1 MSGRTAGPGPRRD
14 RSRDQNRD
22 HARDQN
28 RDHDRGADRG
38 EDRDDGQVTILVIG
52 FAVVLLLLTIVVMA
66 VTAVYVGERKLQ
78 VLADNAA
85 LAAAD
90 TFVALDPG
98 EGGAPPATVLDDD
111 AVAGAAAAYLD
122 TVRAW
127 TDTPGL
133 ALAAPTGRPDGRT
146 AEVTLSAVVHPP
158 VVNLLVPDGIPISAT
173 SDARA
178 QLGR

>member
-133 ALAAPTGRPDGRT
+133 ALAAPTGSPDGRT

>member
-1 MSGRTAGPGPRRD
+1 MTDRAPRPP
-14 RSRDQNRD
+14 
-22 HARDQN
+22 
-28 RDHDRGADRG
+28 
-38 EDRDDGQVTILVIG
+38 EDPDSGQVTILVIG
-52 FAVVLLLLTIVVMA
+52 FAVVCLLLTAVVLG
-66 VTAVYVGERKLQ
+66 VTSVYLGERKLQ

-90 TFVALDPG
+90 TFVALRPGG
-98 EGGAPPATVLDDD
+98 EGTPPATVLDDE
-111 AVAGAAAAYLD
+111 AVAGAAAGYLD

-133 ALAAPTGRPDGRT
+133 ALAAPTGSPDGRT

-158 VVNLLVPDGIPISAT
+158 VVNVLVPDGIPITAT
-173 SDARA
+173 STARA